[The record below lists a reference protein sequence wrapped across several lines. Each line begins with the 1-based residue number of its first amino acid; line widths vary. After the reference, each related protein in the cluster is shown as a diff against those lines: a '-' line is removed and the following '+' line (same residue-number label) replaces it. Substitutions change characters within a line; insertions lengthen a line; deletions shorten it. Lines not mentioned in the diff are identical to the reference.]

1 MVVTER
7 RLNGIAGAGI
17 TAMTKI
23 VLVVEYD
30 GTRYHGFQWQANQ
43 PTIQDE
49 LESAIEK
56 LTGEKLRVVAA
67 SRTDS
72 GVHARGQVISFR
84 TASSHS
90 LQTFV
95 KGMNFHLPG
104 DIAVRAAYRADDS
117 FNVRKG
123 AIGRQYEYH
132 ILNSPARSPLRE
144 SFSYR
149 VEGELNVPEMNRAC
163 EAIIGVRDLASF
175 ASDLGMP
182 LKSTVRDV
190 LRAGFTRDEDVIVF
204 SIVASSFLPHQVRNT
219 VGAILRIGQGKLS
232 LSDFYRI
239 IEARKIGLAGPT
251 APAKGLCLVR
261 VNYPEPF
268 EEEGK

>member
-1 MVVTER
+1 M
-7 RLNGIAGAGI
+7 
-17 TAMTKI
+17 
-23 VLVVEYD
+23 VVEYD

-43 PTIQDE
+43 PTIQGE

-56 LTGEKLRVVAA
+56 LTCEKLRVIAA

-72 GVHARGQVISFR
+72 GVHAQGQVVSFR
-84 TASSHS
+84 TVSLHS

-95 KGMNFHLPG
+95 KGMNFYLPG
-104 DIAVRAAYRADDS
+104 DIAVRAAYQADDS
-117 FNVRKG
+117 FNVRRS
-123 AIGRQYEYH
+123 ATGREYEYH
-132 ILNSPARSPLRE
+132 ILNSPARSPLKE
-144 SFSYR
+144 AYSYR
-149 VEGELNVPEMNRAC
+149 VEGELDVTEMNRAC
-163 EAIIGVRDLASF
+163 EAIVGVRDLASF
-175 ASDLGMP
+175 ASDLGVP

-190 LRAGFTRDEDVIVF
+190 YRAGFTRDGDMIVF
-204 SIVASSFLPHQVRNT
+204 NIAASSFLPHQVRNT
-219 VGAILRIGQGKLS
+219 VGAMLRIGQGKLS
-232 LSDFYRI
+232 LGDFYRM